1 MTRILRYNRDVDH
14 RQDFQDLLVAFTAL
28 TMRMVK
34 LDCQALEDIA
44 EGANVRTEVP
54 SQAYLKCLSYFSF
67 QHAVPFWTTLHR
79 SHDYDYHTTITAIT
93 LRFVEAP
100 GNGFQHLTRML
111 VLSLSHSTTAQDLTQ
126 RSFYPLQL
134 ANRIVEHYASLR
146 GIDEPLA
153 KTLLDTMDQLPTKA
167 YQLFQAV
174 DPVYQKLITKQVT
187 ALNGDVNRDM
197 VTHLS
202 CLLASIAR
210 ADERLQASMS
220 QNYPTITNALYGT
233 HGPVVAHL
241 RWKLLVL
248 RKCLM
253 EGRME
258 LRVQGVDSMQQELVS
273 VYKTY
278 IIREPG
284 QYENALAQHV
294 ADLLIAN
301 RIVEY
306 LVGVESHP
314 KLINQ
319 SANIVGFL
327 IITRRYRDTE
337 TDAIWRKVTLS
348 QDSRTVDAIL
358 TMLNGFI
365 KLADYDILLYL
376 TSKLSQLPLQS
387 FDQSMLDYG
396 VHLLLALQQR
406 WKSLDTNSKLDLPP
420 YHLCIRLIREAATD
434 NSLIAERKRALN
446 VFGTQQLRVLLHLGP
461 NEADRNTVYEN
472 CIKDIESRSPISTGS
487 ISAVHAL
494 LGQNAREE
502 IIRLA
507 NDFDLTR
514 LVVGEFSYQAEK
526 DNFTNNTIEA
536 IDELLGPRLGLLE
549 AIIIYAPDSL
559 DIENGQ
565 QLWNSMLSRPSLHEV
580 VRDRALVM
588 LVQAIRSC
596 STRNS
601 FIDKCITLYLPEL
614 EPALFATRH
623 SLSFVEQIIH
633 YESRLAQSMHDEEE
647 QCMAPS
653 GTTLLWRFA
662 SVIPSGTV
670 ELEAIH
676 MLVAFYLD
684 SPKAKDSPR
693 AAMEASYVE
702 VVDRCIS
709 QLSLAATALKGFTD
723 GTSSGEDEPMIV
735 VASEE
740 EIEAHKLSFSRSLLI
755 LKEFVHGAR
764 SRPMYSP
771 PQEAT
776 GQLPSEGR
784 AYNGLPLR
792 LKYQAFSGGLNNGIN
807 TIDAGDL
814 ESISDLSQRF
824 VDQTGFRH
832 FTVIAGGERLDLQQ
846 DPERTLRDIKIDQK
860 GLLIVR
866 KAHDDS
872 AAPDITPVS
881 KPMPL
886 QGEIMK
892 HFAKLHPLLG
902 VEDVLSRKVR
912 NPNLY
917 HLIKNSIS
925 QVFDFLVTFP
935 PDESVTG
942 PVCSPESPIEDV
954 FPRQSPFK
962 ILYSIFALKHCLLH
976 QLRNVPSNKSD
987 FWESSINSR
996 QGTASQRFISHG
1008 ARILATI
1015 LTTYDF
1021 IDVSVQSEVDLQIAG
1036 GLVDCLLAFLKGLYS
1051 PDLFQHIGC

>member
-1 MTRILRYNRDVDH
+1 MIRILRYNRNVDH
-14 RQDFQDLLVAFTAL
+14 RQDLGDLLVAFTAL
-28 TMRMVK
+28 TTRMVK
-34 LDCQALEDIA
+34 LDCQALEDVA

-54 SQAYLKCLSYFSF
+54 SQAYLRCLSFFSF
-67 QHAVPFWTTLHR
+67 EHAVPFWTTLHR
-79 SHDYDYHTTITAIT
+79 SHDYDYHTTITATT

-100 GNGFQHLTRML
+100 GNGFQYLTRML
-111 VLSLSHSTTAQDLTQ
+111 VLSLSRSTNAQDLAL

-134 ANRIVEHYASLR
+134 VNRIVEHYVSLK
-146 GIDEPLA
+146 GIDGPLA
-153 KTLLDTMDQLPTKA
+153 KTLLDTMVQLPNKA

-174 DPVYQKLITKQVT
+174 DPVYQQLITKQAA

-202 CLLASIAR
+202 CLLSSVAR

-220 QNYPTITNALYGT
+220 QGYPTITDALYGP
-233 HGPVVAHL
+233 HGPVVAL
-241 RWKLLVL
+241 LTWKLLVL
-248 RKCLM
+248 RKCLV

-258 LRVQGVDSMQQELVS
+258 LRVQGIDSMQQELVS

-278 IIREPG
+278 MIRELGP
-284 QYENALAQHV
+284 YENALAQHV
-294 ADLLIAN
+294 ADLLIAH
-301 RIVEY
+301 RFVEY

-327 IITRRYRDTE
+327 IITHRYRATE
-337 TDAIWRKVTLS
+337 TDAIWRKVS
-348 QDSRTVDAIL
+348 PGQDSRTVDAIL

-365 KLADYDILLYL
+365 NLADYDTLLYL

-396 VHLLLALQQR
+396 GHLLLALQQR
-406 WKSLDTNSKLDLPP
+406 WKILDADTKLDLPP
-420 YHLCIRLIREAATD
+420 YDLCIRLIREAASD
-434 NSLIAERKRALN
+434 NSLLAERKRALN
-446 VFGTQQLRVLLHLGP
+446 VFGTQQLRVLVRLGP
-461 NEADRNTVYEN
+461 NEADRNIIYEN
-472 CIKDIESRSPISTGS
+472 CIRDIKSRSQFSTGS
-487 ISAVHAL
+487 ISAIHAL

-502 IIRLA
+502 IVRLA

-514 LVVGEFSYQAEK
+514 LVVGELSYQAEK
-526 DNFTNNTIEA
+526 DSFSNTTTDA

-549 AIIIYAPDSL
+549 ATIIYAPDSL

-565 QLWNSMLSRPSLHEV
+565 RLWDSIMNRPSLHEV
-580 VRDRALVM
+580 VRDRALIM

-623 SLSFVEQIIH
+623 SLSFVEQIIY
-633 YESRLAQSMHDEEE
+633 YESRLAQSMRDDEE
-647 QCMAPS
+647 QYVAPS

-662 SVIPSGTV
+662 SVVPSGTV

-676 MLVAFYLD
+676 KLVALYLD

-740 EIEAHKLSFSRSLLI
+740 EIQAHKLSFSRSLLI

-764 SRPMYSP
+764 SRPIYSP
-771 PQEAT
+771 PQETIA
-776 GQLPSEGR
+776 QLPSESR
-784 AYNGLPLR
+784 AFDGLPLR
-792 LKYQAFSGGLNNGIN
+792 LKYQAFNGGLNDGIN
-807 TIDAGDL
+807 FVDAGDL
-814 ESISDLSQRF
+814 ESVSDLSERF
-824 VDQTGFRH
+824 VDQTGFRR
-832 FTVIAGGERLDLQQ
+832 FTVIAGGERLDLQEA
-846 DPERTLRDIKIDQK
+846 PGRTLRDIKIDQK

-866 KAHDDS
+866 NVHDEN

-892 HFAKLHPLLG
+892 HFATLHPLLG
-902 VEDVLSRKVR
+902 VEDVLARKVR
-912 NPNLY
+912 NPKLFI
-917 HLIKNSIS
+917 LTKNS
-925 QVFDFLVTFP
+925 FL
-935 PDESVTG
+935 
-942 PVCSPESPIEDV
+942 
-954 FPRQSPFK
+954 
-962 ILYSIFALKHCLLH
+962 
-976 QLRNVPSNKSD
+976 
-987 FWESSINSR
+987 
-996 QGTASQRFISHG
+996 
-1008 ARILATI
+1008 
-1015 LTTYDF
+1015 
-1021 IDVSVQSEVDLQIAG
+1021 
-1036 GLVDCLLAFLKGLYS
+1036 
-1051 PDLFQHIGC
+1051 

>member
-1 MTRILRYNRDVDH
+1 MTRILRYNRDADH
-14 RQDFQDLLVAFTAL
+14 RQDLEDLLVAFAAL
-28 TMRMVK
+28 TTRMVK
-34 LDCQALEDIA
+34 LDCQALEDMA

-54 SQAYLKCLSYFSF
+54 SQAYLRCLSYFSF

-79 SHDYDYHTTITAIT
+79 SHDYDYHTTITATT

-100 GNGFQHLTRML
+100 GNGFQYLTRML
-111 VLSLSHSTTAQDLTQ
+111 VLSLSRSTSAQDLAV
-126 RSFYPLQL
+126 RSYYPLQL
-134 ANRIVEHYASLR
+134 VNRIVEHYVSLK

-153 KTLLDTMDQLPTKA
+153 KTLLDTMVQLPTKA

-174 DPVYQKLITKQVT
+174 DPVYQQLITKQVT
-187 ALNGDVNRDM
+187 TLNGDINRDM
-197 VTHLS
+197 VIHLS
-202 CLLASIAR
+202 CLLSSVAR

-220 QNYPTITNALYGT
+220 QNYPTITDALYGP
-233 HGPVVAHL
+233 HGPVVAL
-241 RWKLLVL
+241 LTWKLLVL

-258 LRVQGVDSMQQELVS
+258 LRVQGVDTMQQELVS

-278 IIREPG
+278 MVRELG

-301 RIVEY
+301 RFVEY

-327 IITRRYRDTE
+327 VITHRYRATE

-365 KLADYDILLYL
+365 NLADYDTLLYL

-396 VHLLLALQQR
+396 VHLLLALQQH
-406 WKSLDTNSKLDLPP
+406 WKTLDADTKLDLPP
-420 YHLCIRLIREAATD
+420 YHLCIRLIREAASD
-434 NSLIAERKRALN
+434 NHLLAERKRALN
-446 VFGTQQLRVLLHLGP
+446 VFGTQQLRVLLRLGP
-461 NEADRNTVYEN
+461 NEADRNTIYEN
-472 CIKDIESRSPISTGS
+472 CIRDIKSRSQFSTGS
-487 ISAVHAL
+487 ISALHAL

-502 IIRLA
+502 IVRLA

-514 LVVGEFSYQAEK
+514 LVVGELSYRAEK
-526 DNFTNNTIEA
+526 DSFSNTTTDA

-565 QLWNSMLSRPSLHEV
+565 RLWDSIMNRPSLHEV
-580 VRDRALVM
+580 VRDRALIM

-601 FIDKCITLYLPEL
+601 FIDKCIILYLPEL

-623 SLSFVEQIIH
+623 SLSFVEQIIY
-633 YESRLAQSMHDEEE
+633 YESRLAQSMHDNEE
-647 QCMAPS
+647 QYVAPS

-662 SVIPSGTV
+662 SVVPSGTV

-676 MLVAFYLD
+676 RLVALYLD

-740 EIEAHKLSFSRSLLI
+740 EIQAHKLSFSRSLLI

-771 PQEAT
+771 PQETIA
-776 GQLPSEGR
+776 QLPSESR
-784 AYNGLPLR
+784 AFNGLPLR
-792 LKYQAFSGGLNNGIN
+792 LKYQAFNGGLSHGIN
-807 TIDAGDL
+807 SIDLGDL
-814 ESISDLSQRF
+814 ESVSDLSQRF
-824 VDQTGFRH
+824 VDQTGFRK
-832 FTVIAGGERLDLQQ
+832 FTVIAGGERLDLQEA
-846 DPERTLRDIKIDQK
+846 PARTLRDIKIDQK
-860 GLLIVR
+860 GLLILR
-866 KAHDDS
+866 KVHDDS
-872 AAPDITPVS
+872 APPDITPVS

-902 VEDVLSRKVR
+902 VEDVLARKVR
-912 NPNLY
+912 NPKLFFP
-917 HLIKNSIS
+917 IKNS
-925 QVFDFLVTFP
+925 FL
-935 PDESVTG
+935 
-942 PVCSPESPIEDV
+942 
-954 FPRQSPFK
+954 
-962 ILYSIFALKHCLLH
+962 
-976 QLRNVPSNKSD
+976 
-987 FWESSINSR
+987 
-996 QGTASQRFISHG
+996 
-1008 ARILATI
+1008 
-1015 LTTYDF
+1015 
-1021 IDVSVQSEVDLQIAG
+1021 
-1036 GLVDCLLAFLKGLYS
+1036 
-1051 PDLFQHIGC
+1051 

>member
-14 RQDFQDLLVAFTAL
+14 RQDLEDLLVAFAAL
-28 TMRMVK
+28 TTRMVK
-34 LDCQALEDIA
+34 LDCQALEDVA
-44 EGANVRTEVP
+44 EETNVQTEFA
-54 SQAYLKCLSYFSF
+54 SQAYLRCLAFFSY

-100 GNGFQHLTRML
+100 GNGFQYLTRL
-111 VLSLSHSTTAQDLTQ
+111 LILALSRSTSPQDLAP

-134 ANRIVEHYASLR
+134 VNRIMEHYVSLK

-153 KTLLDTMDQLPTKA
+153 KTLLDTMVQLPTKA

-174 DPVYQKLITKQVT
+174 DPVYQQLITKQVA
-187 ALNGDVNRDM
+187 ALNGDVNRDL
-197 VTHLS
+197 VSNLS
-202 CLLASIAR
+202 CLLSSVAR

-220 QNYPTITNALYGT
+220 QNYPTITDALYGP
-233 HGPVVAHL
+233 HGSMVAL
-241 RWKLLVL
+241 LTWKLLVF

-278 IIREPG
+278 MNRELG

-294 ADLLIAN
+294 AELLLAN
-301 RIVEY
+301 RFVEY

-319 SANIVGFL
+319 CANIVGFL
-327 IITRRYRDTE
+327 IITRRYRATE
-337 TDAIWRKVTLS
+337 TDAIWRTVTLS

-365 KLADYDILLYL
+365 NLADYDTLLYL
-376 TSKLSQLPLQS
+376 TSKLSELPLLS
-387 FDQSMLDYG
+387 YDQSMLDYG
-396 VHLLLALQQR
+396 VHLLLALQQH
-406 WKSLDTNSKLDLPP
+406 WKTLGSDSKLDLPP

-434 NSLIAERKRALN
+434 HSLVAERKRALN
-446 VFGTQQLRVLLHLGP
+446 VFGTQQLRLILHLGP
-461 NEADRNTVYEN
+461 NEADRNTIYEN
-472 CIKDIESRSPISTGS
+472 CVRDIRSRSQFSTGS
-487 ISAVHAL
+487 ISAIHAL

-514 LVVGEFSYQAEK
+514 LVVGELSYQSAKERFS
-526 DNFTNNTIEA
+526 NTNPDA
-536 IDELLGPRLGLLE
+536 IDELLIPRLGLLE

-559 DIENGQ
+559 DIENGKR
-565 QLWNSMLSRPSLHEV
+565 LWDSILSRPSLHEV
-580 VRDRALVM
+580 VRDRALIM
-588 LVQAIRSC
+588 LVQAIRTC

-601 FIDKCITLYLPEL
+601 FIDKCITIYLPEL
-614 EPALFATRH
+614 DPALFATRH
-623 SLSFVEQIIH
+623 SLSFVEQIIY
-633 YESRLAQSMHDEEE
+633 YESRLARLTRDDEE
-647 QCMAPS
+647 QYVAPS

-662 SVIPSGTV
+662 SVVPSGTV

-676 MLVAFYLD
+676 RLVALYLD

-740 EIEAHKLSFSRSLLI
+740 EIQAHKLSFSRSLLI

-771 PQEAT
+771 PQETIA
-776 GQLPSEGR
+776 QLPLETQALS
-784 AYNGLPLR
+784 GLPLR
-792 LKYQAFSGGLNNGIN
+792 LKYQAFSGGLNSGIN
-807 TIDAGDL
+807 SIEAGDL
-814 ESISDLSQRF
+814 ESISDLSQRL
-824 VDQTGFRH
+824 VERTGFWK
-832 FTVIAGGERLDLQQ
+832 FTVIAGGERLDLQKE
-846 DPERTLRDIKIDQK
+846 PGRTLRDIKIDQK

-866 KAHDDS
+866 KVDDDS

-902 VEDVLSRKVR
+902 VEDALANKVR
-912 NPNLY
+912 NLEWFF
-917 HLIKNSIS
+917 LIKDS
-925 QVFDFLVTFP
+925 FL
-935 PDESVTG
+935 
-942 PVCSPESPIEDV
+942 
-954 FPRQSPFK
+954 
-962 ILYSIFALKHCLLH
+962 
-976 QLRNVPSNKSD
+976 
-987 FWESSINSR
+987 
-996 QGTASQRFISHG
+996 
-1008 ARILATI
+1008 
-1015 LTTYDF
+1015 
-1021 IDVSVQSEVDLQIAG
+1021 
-1036 GLVDCLLAFLKGLYS
+1036 
-1051 PDLFQHIGC
+1051 